1 MELNVVWDEH
11 GERFEPWRDV
21 LEVCKVLPSW
31 EATLNVGWNSSYETW
46 ECTSSATENGSLC
59 VALWSGGK
67 YHTLNAPT
75 LDCFEASVRRSHLEC
90 GHNRT

>member
-31 EATLNVGWNSSYETW
+31 KAAMNVGWNSSYKTW
-46 ECTSSATENGSLC
+46 ECTSSATEMVHC
-59 VALWSGGK
+59 VWPSCRGES
-67 YHTLNAPT
+67 TT
-75 LDCFEASVRRSHLEC
+75 R
-90 GHNRT
+90 